1 MLRPDDTARVRLRVG
16 DTDVPVYVEALRTR
30 HADGSLR
37 SVLVQT
43 RGDHADGTPA
53 TLTIGPRRTAPDLPR
68 PERPG
73 VPVAAALPTSPDY
86 LVSTGIVG
94 PTATAAASAG
104 APGVAEWDAIWRG
117 DAKWGGVPRH
127 GPKGC
132 DWHWKEEADAWGA
145 NFYDRAHS
153 YLVMWART
161 GNPVYW
167 HRGVRIAVGYRRG
180 YVEQYNGATP
190 HWTQALGLLRHYQL
204 TGDDASR
211 AALQLIWDKAGWW
224 SVPEHLGAAK
234 STDVENRIRARM
246 LQLQH
251 VLWQL
256 ADTHAERARLA
267 ATLDASL
274 AVVLGEQA
282 ADGRWPVQAAGN
294 QPMPYMDGMLCDA
307 LIDLHDGYRA
317 DPRLVTVV
325 RRTADDLW
333 RRFRPAEGGMPYLER
348 EVQPVGGTEVVP
360 VLNALC
366 VNALSW
372 SHARGAGAVYRDRA
386 DAFLVGAVKG
396 VTPTN
401 GKEFNQ
407 LYNTAYKHL
416 AYREGRTA

>member
-1 MLRPDDTARVRLRVG
+1 
-16 DTDVPVYVEALRTR
+16 
-30 HADGSLR
+30 
-37 SVLVQT
+37 
-43 RGDHADGTPA
+43 
-53 TLTIGPRRTAPDLPR
+53 
-68 PERPG
+68 
-73 VPVAAALPTSPDY
+73 
-86 LVSTGIVG
+86 
-94 PTATAAASAG
+94 
-104 APGVAEWDAIWRG
+104 
-117 DAKWGGVPRH
+117 
-127 GPKGC
+127 
-132 DWHWKEEADAWGA
+132 
-145 NFYDRAHS
+145 
-153 YLVMWART
+153 MWART

-333 RRFRPAEGGMPYLER
+333 RRFRPCRRRDA
-348 EVQPVGGTEVVP
+348 VP
-360 VLNALC
+360 G
-366 VNALSW
+366 
-372 SHARGAGAVYRDRA
+372 ARGSARRRDRGGAGAQRA
-386 DAFLVGAVKG
+386 LRQRAVVEPRPRRRG
-396 VTPTN
+396 PCTATAPTPSSS
-401 GKEFNQ
+401 
-407 LYNTAYKHL
+407 AP
-416 AYREGRTA
+416 